1 MWDSDGALA
10 RVDVTLKLR
19 AGIAELRVPRRI
31 TARAYQEELN
41 AALAALVTGWAEDV
55 IAVSQTLG
63 ADFLGVGQAL
73 AHRLRAQ
80 MGCHPRRLAGRVAE
94 RAGARD
100 GQGRRGPDV

>member
-63 ADFLGVGQAL
+63 ADFLAWG
-73 AHRLRAQ
+73 
-80 MGCHPRRLAGRVAE
+80 RRSPSA
-94 RAGARD
+94 AGAN
-100 GQGRRGPDV
+100 GLPSAMTGRPCGRACRCA